1 MSNKAIAMTDRT
13 NMEAMIASYDAGFS
27 NSSRVMSVEECQAIT
42 NLGTAYSGSG
52 IVTFNEFKLFTS
64 LTSIPSGA
72 FEDCTSLT
80 EITIP
85 DCQATIGDAIFEGCT
100 HLERITLDYANWS
113 NKYVGSGTVL
123 EEYAV
128 GPDNTNLRLFDGMV
142 YNILGTE
149 LYAVPTEITS
159 IAFEN
164 TMTAIHA
171 GALAYSKITS
181 LEIPTAV
188 TVIPDQMCEGCTEL
202 VKSILSTNTISVG
215 SKAFYGCSK
224 LKKVDVR
231 TSSVPS
237 LLNINAFTGTLITG
251 TTGYIYATTDTWED
265 FKVATNWINYAANIA
280 AYINFEDAEVRRIC
294 CNTWGD
300 YIETKVTTTIA
311 DDSEIVT
318 ITTITTPVS
327 MKNTTATRGTSVSET
342 TTRAK
347 EEGEAAGST
356 TTTTKTPVEMTTLQ
370 AAAVSSIGII
380 NTSSSTVFT
389 NNTKI
394 VTFRELIYFS
404 KLKTMGR
411 SFVSGCN
418 QLTEIWIPASVNHI
432 GNGAFAS
439 AVRLKKI
446 LCYPQTVPVT
456 ADNGY
461 IFGNASYT
469 ATGYNTRNQG
479 INEFHVPVG
488 AVGYDKSWAHYPK
501 LIDTSYCGFTVIY
514 DL

>member
-1 MSNKAIAMTDRT
+1 M
-13 NMEAMIASYDAGFS
+13 
-27 NSSRVMSVEECQAIT
+27 
-42 NLGTAYSGSG
+42 
-52 IVTFNEFKLFTS
+52 
-64 LTSIPSGA
+64 
-72 FEDCTSLT
+72 
-80 EITIP
+80 
-85 DCQATIGDAIFEGCT
+85 
-100 HLERITLDYANWS
+100 
-113 NKYVGSGTVL
+113 

-128 GPDNTNLRLFDGMV
+128 GPENTNLRLFDGMV

-159 IAFEN
+159 ITFEN
-164 TMTAIHA
+164 TITAIHA

-237 LLNINAFTGTLITG
+237 LLNINAFTGKLITG

-370 AAAVSSIGII
+370 AAAVSSIG
-380 NTSSSTVFT
+380 TTFT
-389 NNTKI
+389 NNQVIEYFMELQYFTKLTSLYVSSSSNAPFYNCKKLKWI
-394 VTFRELIYFS
+394 KVPEGVTNCRNAFYNCSVITFIELPSTITAALDSYTFRNTSGNKKLI
-404 KLKTMGR
+404 
-411 SFVSGCN
+411 VD
-418 QLTEIWIPASVNHI
+418 ISVL
-432 GNGAFAS
+432 S
-439 AVRLKKI
+439 E
-446 LCYPQTVPVT
+446 LCYLSRPIKWYSFCFP
-456 ADNGY
+456 
-461 IFGNASYT
+461 I
-469 ATGYNTRNQG
+469 
-479 INEFHVPVG
+479 
-488 AVGYDKSWAHYPK
+488 
-501 LIDTSYCGFTVIY
+501 
-514 DL
+514 